1 MTGLTTRQRDCLG
14 VIAQLTANRGVA
26 PSFKEIG
33 DALGLASKS
42 GVHRLIH
49 GLAER
54 GHIHFHPE
62 RKRSIA
68 LARNGMP
75 IPFDDMAAAVAEEF
89 FGADEIKFAQV
100 RRVLIQAWGGPRQ

>member
-14 VIAQLTANRGVA
+14 VIARLTANRGVA

-33 DALGLASKS
+33 DALGLSSTSA
-42 GVHRLIH
+42 VHGLVH

-54 GHIHFHPE
+54 GHIVFWPD

-68 LARNGMP
+68 LARNGMA
-75 IPFDDMAAAVAEEF
+75 IPFDEMAAAVAEEF
-89 FGADEIKFAQV
+89 FGCDEVKYAQV
-100 RRVLIQAWGGPRQ
+100 RRVLIQSWGGARQ